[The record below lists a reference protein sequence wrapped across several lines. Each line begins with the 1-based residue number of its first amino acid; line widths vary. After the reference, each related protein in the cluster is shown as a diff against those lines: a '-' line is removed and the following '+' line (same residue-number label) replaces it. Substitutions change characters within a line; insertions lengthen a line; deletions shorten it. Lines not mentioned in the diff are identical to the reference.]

1 VWNGQV
7 HGADGRD
14 SIAGW
19 QKTTAGNSWGE
30 RRSRGSWTGLGGDGL
45 YFCSSGSDGISRNAR
60 YAVCHN
66 ESLWCKLSC
75 CRDK

>member
-1 VWNGQV
+1 MWNGQV
-7 HGADGRD
+7 HGADGRY

-19 QKTTAGNSWGE
+19 QKTTAGV
-30 RRSRGSWTGLGGDGL
+30 RGAAEGAGLISGVMGY

>member
-1 VWNGQV
+1 MWNGQV

-14 SIAGW
+14 SAAGW
-19 QKTTAGNSWGE
+19 QKTTAGVRGAAEGAGLVSGVMGYTFTLPE
-30 RRSRGSWTGLGGDGL
+30 AMGSREN
-45 YFCSSGSDGISRNAR
+45 NAR